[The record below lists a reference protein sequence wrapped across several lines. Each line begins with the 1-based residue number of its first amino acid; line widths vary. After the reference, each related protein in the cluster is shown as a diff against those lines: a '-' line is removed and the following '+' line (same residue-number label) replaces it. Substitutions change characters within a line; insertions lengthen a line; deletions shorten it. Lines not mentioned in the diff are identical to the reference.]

1 MKIILIAWFVIGGN
15 AGGASVTAEVDSMQ
29 ACQEAGGLLFEK
41 GLKAK
46 GKNVDWN
53 FICVPKGVERPE

>member
-1 MKIILIAWFVIGGN
+1 MKIILIAWFI
-15 AGGASVTAEVDSMQ
+15 AGGSTDVSESVTVEFDSMQ

-53 FICVPKGVERPE
+53 FICVPKDVE